1 MKSEKSLFIVCL
13 ILIVVFSFLSY
24 KMLLTPYG
32 GQDWINILFWPSLVI
47 VLLCYIANLILG
59 FRFFKNFSKSS
70 SKLLLTAVFII
81 NLALPVGLYLLYH
94 LKINSAV

>member
-13 ILIVVFSFLSY
+13 ILIVAFSFLSY
-24 KMLLTPYG
+24 RMLLTSYV
-32 GQDWINILFWPSLVI
+32 GQDWTNILFWPSLVI

-59 FRFFKNFSKSS
+59 FRFFKNFPKSS
-70 SKLLLTAVFII
+70 SKLLLTAIFVL
-81 NLALPVGLYLLYH
+81 NLALPVGLYLPYN